1 MKNIVIIISLV
12 MTCLFAGPTAK
23 SEIYISRDSI
33 SIGGES
39 TTPQWVNIEKFN
51 RLYWGSDHRNFFK
64 IDLSTAGM
72 TYLSGSNN
80 CINFYD
86 NDSGEYGS
94 IFVAGTN
101 IMSDSCAKADIR
113 PLEGDILGNI
123 RPVSFKWADPA
134 VNKLRAAVSQDSDTD
149 TTHYGFLAQELAEI
163 LPEAVR
169 EDDYGNYLV
178 NYNALIP
185 VLIKAL
191 QELDERI
198 DAQAEQLDD
207 LMIEAGLYI
216 EKP

>member
-1 MKNIVIIISLV
+1 MKNIIGFIGLLMMCISISPV
-12 MTCLFAGPTAK
+12 AK
-23 SEIYISRDSI
+23 SEIYISPDSI
-33 SIGGES
+33 SICGA
-39 TTPQWVNIEKFN
+39 TTEPQWVNIEKYN
-51 RLYWGSDHRNFFK
+51 RLYWGNDYRNFFK

-134 VNKLRAAVSQDSDTD
+134 VSKLRAAVSQDSDTD
-149 TTHYGFLAQELAEI
+149 TTHYGFIAQELAEI

-198 DAQAEQLDD
+198 DAQTEQLDD
-207 LMIEAGLYI
+207 LMIEAGLYLD
-216 EKP
+216 K